1 MEQIKA
7 YENFPAR
14 LVIVSVLVNVAIYV
28 LGTAIL
34 SGYGPLMA
42 GLYLLYCLGNEVHI
56 MRTSCVDCYYYGKWC
71 ALGKGKI
78 APLFFKKGDPPR
90 FTEKDITWKE
100 LVPDML
106 VLIFPLAGGG
116 ILLLRDLSWGMSGM
130 LAGLLA
136 LSFGGN
142 YLVRS
147 RIACKFCKQREPGCP
162 AEQLFSRR

>member
-14 LVIVSVLVNVAIYV
+14 LVFVSVLVNVSIYI
-28 LGTAIL
+28 LGAAIL

-42 GLYLLYCLGNEVHI
+42 GLYLLYCIGNEVHI
-56 MRTSCVDCYYYGKWC
+56 MKTSCVDCYYYGKWC

-78 APLFFKKGDPPR
+78 APLLFKKGDPLR
-90 FTEKDITWKE
+90 FTMKDITWKD

-116 ILLLRDLSWGMSGM
+116 ILLIRDLSWGMSGM

-136 LSFGGN
+136 LSLGGN

>member
-1 MEQIKA
+1 MK
-7 YENFPAR
+7 
-14 LVIVSVLVNVAIYV
+14 
-28 LGTAIL
+28 
-34 SGYGPLMA
+34 
-42 GLYLLYCLGNEVHI
+42 
-56 MRTSCVDCYYYGKWC
+56 TSCVDCYYYGKWC
-71 ALGKGKI
+71 ALGKGKL
-78 APLFFKKGDPPR
+78 ASLLFKKGDPLR
-90 FTEKDITWKE
+90 FAEKDITWKD

-116 ILLLRDLSWGMSGM
+116 ILLLREFSWGMSGM
-130 LAGLLA
+130 LAGLLV